1 MITHSS
7 LPSSIELG
15 LGLLE
20 IGKPWGHVPSAVPEE
35 REAIE
40 FLEFAYESGIR
51 YFDAAASYAVAE
63 QRFGRFL
70 RSLTP
75 AQRATIT
82 VATKFGEHWDF
93 EKDEPFVDHSFDGL
107 ARSLENSFK
116 LLGKIDVL
124 QLHKATPEVLRS
136 DELERAWKL
145 AESFGIGILGPS
157 VSDLDSARIA
167 LESRRYQM
175 MQLPFNIE
183 FPKFQETI
191 LQATAQGMYLAVN
204 RPFAMGKLLYSEG
217 QESAHEKRVAALA
230 FVLNQE
236 FRGVVL
242 TGTKSKT
249 HLVENQ
255 QAFAEA
261 VQRRLTHSHK

>member
-1 MITHSS
+1 V
-7 LPSSIELG
+7 
-15 LGLLE
+15 GLLE

-35 REAIE
+35 SKAIE
-40 FLEFAYESGIR
+40 FLEFAFESGIR
-51 YFDAAASYAVAE
+51 YFDSAASYAVAE
-63 QRFGRFL
+63 QRFGKFL
-70 RSLTP
+70 QSLTP
-75 AQRATIT
+75 AQRGTVT

-93 EKDEPFVDHSFDGL
+93 EKDEPYVDHSFEGL
-107 ARSLENSFK
+107 ARSLGNSMR

-136 DELERAWKL
+136 GDLERAWEL
-145 AESFGIGILGPS
+145 AGSFGIGILGPS

-175 MQLPFNIE
+175 MQLPFNME
-183 FPKFQETI
+183 FQKFQDVI
-191 LQATAQGMYLAVN
+191 PQASAQGMYLAVN

-230 FVLNQE
+230 FVLKQR

-242 TGTKSKT
+242 TGTKTKA
-249 HLVENQ
+249 HLMENQ

-261 VQRRLTHSHK
+261 VQLCMTHSHN